1 MRLRELTLESSVAI
15 WSRSGSKNVRK
26 FRCSSGQRKGQVV
39 SSPATCTKPKNV
51 KASRNLKTT
60 KQRKSSIIKVK
71 RARTLRAN
79 PSSKRLKSLNV
90 SSRRK
95 VGPSKKAR
103 KI

>member
-1 MRLRELTLESSVAI
+1 MRFEEFFESAVAI
-15 WSRSGSKNVRK
+15 WSRSGTKNVRK
-26 FRCSSGQRKGQVV
+26 YRCSSGQRKGQVV
-39 SSPATCTKPKNV
+39 SSPSTCTKPKNV

-60 KQRKSSIIKVK
+60 KQRKGSIIKVK

-79 PSSKRLKSLNV
+79 PSSKRLSTLNK

-95 VGPSKKAR
+95 VAPKTKAR